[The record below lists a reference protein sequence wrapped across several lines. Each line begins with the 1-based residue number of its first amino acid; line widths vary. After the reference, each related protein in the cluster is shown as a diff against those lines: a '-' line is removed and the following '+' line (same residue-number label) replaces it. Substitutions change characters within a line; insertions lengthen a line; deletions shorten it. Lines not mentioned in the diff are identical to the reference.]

1 VFKGTWAGRVVAV
14 KVISH
19 DAESAEV
26 VENEVRTCN
35 L

>member
-1 VFKGTWAGRVVAV
+1 VFKGTWAGRDVAV

-26 VENEVRTCN
+26 VENEVR
-35 L
+35 